1 MSTSQILWTLAA
13 AIVAASAIALRKRRA
28 RQQPSER
35 DRIIAAAILRT
46 NPPVI
51 EDRPG
56 HDNDLLLDA
65 HLAYHGTTRH
75 QRKENPQ
82 P

>member
-1 MSTSQILWTLAA
+1 MSLSQILWTLAI
-13 AIVAASAIALRKRRA
+13 AIVATTVVAC
-28 RQQPSER
+28 QQPSER

-65 HLAYHGTTRH
+65 HLAYHGPTRQ
-75 QRKENPQ
+75 QRKENQQ

>member
-1 MSTSQILWTLAA
+1 MSTSQILWILAV
-13 AIVAASAIALRKRRA
+13 AIVVASAIALRKRRA
-28 RQQPSER
+28 RQEPSER

-46 NPPVI
+46 NPPVV
-51 EDRPG
+51 EEQPG
-56 HDNDLLLDA
+56 HDIDLLLDA
-65 HLAYHGTTRH
+65 HLAYHGPTRQ

>member
-1 MSTSQILWTLAA
+1 MSLSQILWLLAA

-35 DRIIAAAILRT
+35 DRIIATAILRT
-46 NPPVI
+46 NPPIV

-56 HDNDLLLDA
+56 ADIDLLLDA
-65 HLAYHGTTRH
+65 HLAYHGPTRQ
-75 QRKENPQ
+75 QRKENQQ

>member
-1 MSTSQILWTLAA
+1 MSTSQILWTLAI
-13 AIVAASAIALRKRRA
+13 AIVATTVVACQIRRA

-46 NPPVI
+46 NPPIV
-51 EDRPG
+51 EDQPG
-56 HDNDLLLDA
+56 HDIDLLLDA
-65 HLAYHGTTRH
+65 HLAYHGPTRQ